1 MYRQLLMMFAAWF
14 ALGFLVN
21 IATAA
26 DGLEK
31 QLLVQAPKLLKE
43 LKDAG
48 YKNIG
53 VLKFRVKIGDK
64 PSTDRVGTLN
74 HRLTEKLEM
83 ALILA
88 NKITDPVGII
98 HNANATAATIK
109 GATHLTPE
117 GRKLLFTKEY
127 PLAWG
132 TELVKPDL
140 FLTGSAIVSKDLRT
154 MDVKILFFVPEQ
166 PELTEVA
173 SFQVPVDL
181 EQLLD
186 SGESFTVRGVFDNA
200 SLAMTENQ
208 RQDKATGEAIK
219 TSIETKSE
227 TEASKQP
234 TTSKIHPL
242 SPENKDALLTLTVL
256 YDNKPQKIEFRGGSA
271 FLPEPREGQK
281 VALVVRRKGTT
292 KPRLGVVLKVNGES
306 TLYQEKAAD
315 PQCTPW
321 VFEPKADAFG
331 IYGFQSDEKTLK
343 EFKVLSQAAS
353 KSKEIDYGEFVGTI
367 SISVFREQTI
377 APKADPQIVL
387 SNDGEDFN
395 ILKKSSFP
403 KKQPLNPDAL
413 RQQLAQSSTTQ
424 TRGIFVD
431 GDAKDSEI
439 EIVKFEHDKIP
450 LMSATLKYYNPSDLP
465 E

>member
-14 ALGFLVN
+14 ALGILAN

-31 QLLVQAPKLLKE
+31 ELLVQAPKLLKE
-43 LKDAG
+43 LKDSG

-64 PSTDRVGTLN
+64 PVTDRAGTLN
-74 HRLTEKLEM
+74 YRLTEKLEM

-140 FLTGSAIVSKDLRT
+140 FLTGTAIVSKDLRK

-166 PELTEVA
+166 PELAEVA
-173 SFQVPVDL
+173 SFTVPVDL

-200 SLAMTENQ
+200 SLAMTESE

-227 TEASKQP
+227 TETAKQP
-234 TTSKIHPL
+234 TASKIHPL
-242 SPENKDALLTLTVL
+242 SPENKDALVTLTVL
-256 YDNKPQKIEFRGGSA
+256 YDNKPQKIEFRGGAA
-271 FLPEPREGQK
+271 FLPEPQEGQK
-281 VALVVRRKGTT
+281 VALVVRRKGAT

-321 VFEPKADAFG
+321 VFEPKMNEFG

-353 KSKEIDYGEFVGTI
+353 KAKEIDYGEFVGTI
-367 SISVFREQTI
+367 SISVFREQTV
-377 APKADPQIVL
+377 APKPDPQIVL
-387 SNDGEDFN
+387 SEDGEDFN

-403 KKQPLNPDAL
+403 KKQPSNPDAL
-413 RQQLAQSSTTQ
+413 RQQLAQSSTSQ

-431 GDAKDSEI
+431 GDAKSSEI

-450 LMSATLKYYNPSDLP
+450 LMTATIKYYNPSDLP